1 MIPRLARLLAGLL
14 FLPVCAGYSISFYEH
29 LVAVRRVS
37 EPEVWLLL
45 GITAYL
51 AFHVLVGVPS
61 RAYVLGHEIT
71 HATAAWVSGGEV
83 KGMKVGAKK
92 GSVAVNRLTAFISLA
107 PYLIP
112 IYAILWAILYAAVGF
127 FVDLKPWVRWFF
139 FGLGAT
145 LAFHLVFTVEAVK
158 RKQPD
163 LEIVGPL
170 LSLGIIYLANITL
183 VVGVMS
189 LMSPELR
196 FLAYIGD
203 GARQTAGLYRTIFT
217 QLFL

>member
-1 MIPRLARLLAGLL
+1 MLAKLTRLLAGIL
-14 FLPVCAGYSISFYEH
+14 FLPVCVGYSISFYEH
-29 LVAVRRVS
+29 LLAVRRVS
-37 EPEVWLLL
+37 EPEIWLLL

-61 RAYVLGHEIT
+61 RAYVLGHELT

-92 GSVAVNRLTAFISLA
+92 GAVTVNRLTAFIALA

-112 IYAILWAILYAAVGF
+112 IYAILWAILYAVVGF
-127 FVDLKPWVRWFF
+127 FVDLNPWVHWFF

-158 RKQPD
+158 QKQPD
-163 LEIVGPL
+163 LETIGPL
-170 LSLGIIYLANITL
+170 LSLGAIYLANITL
-183 VVGVMS
+183 VIGVMS
-189 LMSPELR
+189 LMTPELR
-196 FLAYIGD
+196 FLAYVGD
-203 GARQTAGLYRTIFT
+203 GARQTAGLYGSIFT